1 MSHKSA
7 CCQQQHSMSSGQH
20 TLFVARGDFNSDKA
34 LNLLDL
40 LTHLRSHVQII
51 DVKHDDVQLPPW
63 IDGVPIFYNNRLQCP
78 ARGSHGLEQMIDEDE
93 HIATHGMYASKTA
106 PPPSIVTMRS
116 SQTHGAT
123 HGGAPR
129 EMIGPPPLSGG
140 PAPTGG
146 RLPSAPG
153 SRAGAAH
160 GGSTG
165 IPTPS
170 PGYSP
175 SMPTLKGTPGFG
187 SGAVKGKKGNAFEG
201 ADWAQKFM
209 DGVDMSDEKAVERAR
224 DAALQ
229 EAIRRRDAMGDP
241 FGTVES

>member
-1 MSHKSA
+1 
-7 CCQQQHSMSSGQH
+7 MSSSQH
-20 TLFVARGDFNSDKA
+20 TLFIARGDFNSDKA

-63 IDGVPIFYNNRLQCP
+63 IDGVPIFYNTRLQCP

-93 HIATHGMYASKTA
+93 HIATCGMSAPKTA
-106 PPPSIVTMRS
+106 PPPSMVAMRS
-116 SQTHGAT
+116 SQMKGAMHGAT

-129 EMIGPPPLSGG
+129 EMIGPPPLPGG
-140 PAPTGG
+140 P
-146 RLPSAPG
+146 PSAPG
-153 SRAGAAH
+153 
-160 GGSTG
+160 GGFST
-165 IPTPS
+165 PDT
-170 PGYSP
+170 GYS
-175 SMPTLKGTPGFG
+175 SSRSTVKSTPGFG
-187 SGAVKGKKGNAFEG
+187 SGAVKGKKSNAFEG

-209 DGVDMSDEKAVERAR
+209 DGVDMSNEKAVQNAR